1 MDRWQGL
8 IELDMNFALSRLKE
22 FGGLAPMASIYDRN
36 NGVHVVALDVGED
49 ARVQL
54 SMRLVRLMATAL
66 DAEAVSTVG
75 EMWARFMAPYHG
87 EFTAEYEARVTAV
100 RPRDAEDRREVV
112 MSAVYYRDERGQAC
126 EVSQSRDIIRD
137 AAGKVTGLG
146 PAPAYEVIQSD
157 GAMTHLL
164 PAHRPNPE
172 QMLYAK
178 QLLKRSGVTV

>member
-1 MDRWQGL
+1 M
-8 IELDMNFALSRLKE
+8 
-22 FGGLAPMASIYDRN
+22 
-36 NGVHVVALDVGED
+36 
-49 ARVQL
+49 
-54 SMRLVRLMATAL
+54 
-66 DAEAVSTVG
+66 
-75 EMWARFMAPYHG
+75 
-87 EFTAEYEARVTAV
+87 TAV